1 MSRVSHSRMRCH
13 DAVVPSRPIAPVFQG
28 ERSSITPLPSR
39 AVATPAP
46 SRLAI
51 SVSSVEAP
59 SAPAPARIATF
70 SPAFSTSAA
79 ASRAASGGAAI
90 AEEGTA
96 EVW

>member
-1 MSRVSHSRMRCH
+1 M
-13 DAVVPSRPIAPVFQG
+13 VPSRPIAPVFQG
-28 ERSSITPLPSR
+28 ERSSTTPLPSS
-39 AVATPAP
+39 AVAIPAP
-46 SRLAI
+46 SALAT

-79 ASRAASGGAAI
+79 ASSAASGGVVI
-90 AEEGTA
+90 ADEGTA